1 MTWIFN
7 QCTGKGFV
15 LLALSFGETTG
26 KWTQPP
32 SWKHHR
38 QRLVSTAAENYG
50 LEMGRESLPK
60 GHVHAH
66 IHTHMTLRAS
76 PFSFLPFFLYY
87 IPICQSFSGSLMTMR
102 GTQFWGSSHPWRC
115 RLKALWRIGLRTSF
129 PHPHQWEA
137 HSTCART
144 KHNSPWSSGT
154 AWFPE
159 SLSATAQV
167 STNNSLSMSNSVS
180 GFFLLKVSKLNR
192 IELFILIMK
201 LIIRIIINN

>member
-1 MTWIFN
+1 
-7 QCTGKGFV
+7 
-15 LLALSFGETTG
+15 
-26 KWTQPP
+26 
-32 SWKHHR
+32 
-38 QRLVSTAAENYG
+38 
-50 LEMGRESLPK
+50 
-60 GHVHAH
+60 
-66 IHTHMTLRAS
+66 MTLRAS

-144 KHNSPWSSGT
+144 EHNSPWSSGT

-201 LIIRIIINN
+201 LIIRIIINNLIIFLWLFDPVFTWFPDAKRKGNQFPLVFQMPLTVLRRVRKVLLC